1 MRPSSPTRHRRLPV
15 LDDSQLPL
23 PFALEAEVPTPV
35 AEAGH
40 VGKVEGD
47 LGVRPSAPRSREK
60 TFSPP
65 VRAIEKAGASG
76 RNRPRKTAK
85 RKPPV
90 KANVPP
96 DAKLLV
102 SRKEA
107 AGIVSLS
114 LRSIDGLLASKQLP
128 FRKIGNR
135 TLIPLNALQ
144 RFARMDHPERIA
156 S

>member
-1 MRPSSPTRHRRLPV
+1 MLG
-15 LDDSQLPL
+15 DGQLPL
-23 PFALEAEVPTPV
+23 PFAAEAEAPTPA

-40 VGKVEGD
+40 AGKAEVD
-47 LGVRPSAPRSREK
+47 HGVRPSAPRAREK
-60 TFSPP
+60 TFSPA

-76 RNRPRKTAK
+76 RNPPRKTAN
-85 RKPPV
+85 RKPPL

-135 TLIPLNALQ
+135 TLIPLAALQ